1 MNNPSSIC
9 HTQEL
14 SFTLC
19 FKISSTFFFFLHSS
33 LLIVYEGKSLE
44 TSKTSFGS
52 KTEEVVG
59 RSLSDNEEG
68 SDIEGVSMWF

>member
-1 MNNPSSIC
+1 M
-9 HTQEL
+9 
-14 SFTLC
+14 
-19 FKISSTFFFFLHSS
+19 FKKNSAFLHSS

-68 SDIEGVSMWF
+68 SDTEGLSM